1 MQYLISE
8 ICIRLLF
15 EKISTNFNIR
25 TIEFNSVYDFYVG
38 QRFSIIE
45 IIGQN
50 RVISGA
56 IIINVNVIDE
66 YVTVCD
72 DDSMS
77 FRIDKYDIHKLRF
90 IP

>member
-1 MQYLISE
+1 MQYLVSE
-8 ICIRLLF
+8 ICIELLF

-45 IIGQN
+45 IVGQN
-50 RVISGA
+50 RVIAGA
-56 IIINVNVIDE
+56 IVINVNVIDE
-66 YVTVCD
+66 YVTICD
-72 DDSMS
+72 DDNMS

-90 IP
+90 IS